1 MSGKVYNGEKA
12 IISLTSWKAR
22 INTVGLT
29 IFNLLQTCP
38 GYHIVLVL
46 SEEEF
51 PKKEAELPKELR
63 LMQRTNLFEILWV
76 HKNRKSFKKVL
87 PTMDKYQNVPIISAD
102 DDCVYKYNYADE
114 LYGIWKNN
122 PLFSVSYYT
131 TNHNGKCI
139 TGGYATL
146 YPPHIFGRYT
156 TIMENDDIASKI
168 MPNLEDD
175 CLYACLRYKVG
186 NNRVISLNKPLD
198 EVAVVHDEITPL
210 HDSYRH
216 DVWKE
221 HLDNMWMII
230 SSI

>member
-1 MSGKVYNGEKA
+1 MKQYYGEKA

-51 PKKEAELPKELR
+51 PKKEEELPANLR
-63 LMQRTNLFEILWV
+63 LMQRVNLFEILWV
-76 HKNRKSFKKVL
+76 HENHKSFKKVL
-87 PTMDKYQNVPIISAD
+87 PTMNKYRRVPVISAD
-102 DDCVYKYNYADE
+102 DDCIYKYNYADE
-114 LYGIWKNN
+114 LYLLWENN
-122 PLFSVSYYT
+122 PMFSVSYYT
-131 TNHNGKCI
+131 TNYNGKCI

-146 YPPHIFGRYT
+146 YPPHIFGHYT
-156 TIMENDDIASKI
+156 TIMHNEHIASQI
-168 MPNLEDD
+168 IQNFEDD

-186 NNRVISLNKPLD
+186 NNRVISLNKPFD
-198 EVAVVHDEITPL
+198 EVAVIHDEITPL
-210 HDSYRH
+210 HDSYRN

-221 HLDNMWMII
+221 HLDNMWAVI